1 MSSIRELRI
10 EPPAEML
17 DAAREWLTPVRAA
30 LGPEFL
36 AAYLTGSVLTQGFDP
51 KRSRVNVLVLA
62 KELAPATIERLA
74 PAIPREGGKKKKG
87 VAFEPLFLHR
97 RQVEKS
103 LDVFP
108 IEWLEIQARHLLL
121 EGEDVVAALQVPRT
135 YLRLQCE
142 QQLRGKFLRLR
153 QDLLAHWNDEKALE
167 ESLAGSASSFA
178 ALFRTL
184 LRLRGETTPADTP
197 KVIER
202 VSDLY
207 RLDAQGLL
215 AAHLARY
222 AGARPGH
229 AREMFLAF
237 LAQIE
242 RLIVAIDELV
252 VP

>member
-10 EPPAEML
+10 EPPAEIL
-17 DAAREWLTPVRAA
+17 GASREWLAPVRHA
-30 LGPEFL
+30 LGGEFL

-51 KRSRVNVLVLA
+51 KKSRVNILVVA
-62 KELAPATIERLA
+62 RELSDETVERLGA
-74 PAIPREGGKKKKG
+74 AIPREAKKRPG
-87 VAFEPLFLHR
+87 FEPLFVSR
-97 RQVEKS
+97 RQMEKS

-108 IEWLEIQARHLLL
+108 IEWLEIQERHLLL
-121 EGEDVVAALQVPRT
+121 EGEDLVAALQVPRT

-142 QQLRGKFLRLR
+142 QQLRGKFLHLR
-153 QDLLAHWNDEKALE
+153 QGLLAHWDDDRALGDL
-167 ESLAGSASSFA
+167 LAGSASSFA

-222 AGARPGH
+222 AGVRPGA
-229 AREMFLAF
+229 ARALTRSF

-242 RLIVAIDELV
+242 RLIVAIDELS

>member
-10 EPPAEML
+10 EPPAPILE
-17 DAAREWLTPVRAA
+17 ATRQWLAPVREA
-30 LGPEFL
+30 LGGDFL

-51 KRSRVNVLVLA
+51 KQSRVNILVLA
-62 KELAPATIERLA
+62 RELPAEAVDRLG
-74 PAIPREGGKKKKG
+74 PAIPRDGRKRP
-87 VAFEPLFLHR
+87 AFEPLFVTL
-97 RQVEKS
+97 RQMEKS
-103 LDVFP
+103 LDAFP
-108 IEWLEIQARHLLL
+108 IEWLEIQERHLLL
-121 EGEDVVAALQVPRT
+121 EGEDVVATLKVPRT

-142 QQLRGKFLRLR
+142 QQLRGKLLHLR
-153 QDLLAHWNDEKALE
+153 QGLLAHWDDDKALGDL
-167 ESLAGSASSFA
+167 LAGSASSFA

-202 VSDLY
+202 VADLY
-207 RLDAQGLL
+207 RLEAQGLL

-222 AGARPGH
+222 AGLRPGTARPMTRG
-229 AREMFLAF
+229 F

-242 RLIVAIDELV
+242 RLIVAIDELS